1 MADQSLQRVLV
12 TGAAGFIA
20 SHLCAALA
28 ARGARVVAVDLP
40 GASWWRHDELRINT
54 ERRVCD
60 LSQPGAASALLANAD
75 FDCIFHLAALV
86 DVERT
91 SDLVLACLH
100 ANIAATAA
108 LLHAARRHARRVV
121 VTGTCEEY
129 GNGPVPFDES
139 QREVAVSPYSWSK
152 ICTTH
157 LAQLYHHIFE
167 LPTVV
172 VRPFLTYGP
181 LQINNMLIPAAI
193 RAALRNQPLETTP
206 GAQTRDLIYV
216 TDVAEGMLAAASAPH
231 AAGNIFN
238 LGSGIETPV
247 AVLVRLIYQL
257 CESRAAPR
265 IGARPYRPGETMHFF
280 CSPARAQ
287 RHLHWQPTVSLRDG
301 LQRTI
306 DWFRAHPQF
315 LEHAS

>member
-1 MADQSLQRVLV
+1 MSDQPLQRVLV

-60 LSQPGAASALLANAD
+60 LSQPGAASALLADAD

-86 DVERT
+86 DVERA
-91 SDLVLACLH
+91 SDLVSACLH

-108 LLHAARRHARRVV
+108 LLHAARGRARRVI

-157 LAQLYHHIFE
+157 LAQLYNHIFE

-193 RAALRNQPLETTP
+193 RSALRNQPLETTP

-216 TDVAEGMLAAASAPH
+216 TDVAEGLLAAATAPH

-238 LGSGIETPV
+238 LGSGIETPI
-247 AVLVRLIYQL
+247 ADLVRLIYQL
-257 CESRAAPR
+257 CESRVAPR

-287 RHLHWQPTVSLRDG
+287 RLLHWQPTVSLPDG
-301 LQRTI
+301 LHRTI